1 MLCRS
6 KWQPILWYEDF
17 QFFIVV
23 SILSPSR
30 FRAPRYSSRYD
41 ITLRRTVGTQ
51 QGTCHSLYAVGWSP
65 WLTKFCRATSITLL
79 NQFGSSRLTLETLTF
94 LLLRYSFTELPRLAW
109 STVCR
114 QAMVLKLEQE
124 SADMLRK
131 SEYAAPA
138 AIRHDGGYN
147 ELWRYYLIFPWRYT
161 HPISPFFVHRIAIQ
175 LRMFNPN
182 PIRTECVTVTASQE
196 CHQELHLVYGSYKW

>member
-1 MLCRS
+1 M
-6 KWQPILWYEDF
+6 
-17 QFFIVV
+17 
-23 SILSPSR
+23 
-30 FRAPRYSSRYD
+30 
-41 ITLRRTVGTQ
+41 
-51 QGTCHSLYAVGWSP
+51 
-65 WLTKFCRATSITLL
+65 L

-147 ELWRYYLIFPWRYT
+147 EL
-161 HPISPFFVHRIAIQ
+161 
-175 LRMFNPN
+175 
-182 PIRTECVTVTASQE
+182 
-196 CHQELHLVYGSYKW
+196 